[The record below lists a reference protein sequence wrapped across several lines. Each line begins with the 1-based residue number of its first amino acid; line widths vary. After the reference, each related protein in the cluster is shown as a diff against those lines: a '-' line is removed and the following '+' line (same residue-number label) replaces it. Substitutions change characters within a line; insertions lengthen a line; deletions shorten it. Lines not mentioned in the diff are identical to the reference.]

1 MCYKQYT
8 ISIFGLNLLIFG
20 TCLLTVSIECIID
33 INTKKLDNSDNLKIT
48 CIVLSITSSL
58 MLILSLFSIRKM
70 EHNYFLQND
79 VL

>member
-48 CIVLSITSSL
+48 CIVLSIISSL